1 MLFYSFFFVLIFLPV
16 TVVGWHFL
24 GAFRNRAVSEWFMIL
39 ASVVFYSLFGVRD
52 LLVLA
57 ACTLAGYI
65 FHILIWNARTSRGTR
80 VILALSVVFFLGV
93 LFFYKLTKNTI
104 PVGLSFYIFW
114 IIAFL
119 VTRSKGEL
127 ADVSVREYLL
137 CTLYFPKLAQG
148 PIALPDEMYSS
159 FRNRTRGKIDKD
171 KLVRGLILFVFGL
184 AKKVLIAD
192 TLAAPVRFGFD
203 NAAMLDTGTVLL
215 VLISYAF
222 QLYFDFSGYC
232 DMGMGVSWMLGI
244 DLPVNFDMPFKSAS
258 LGEFWNR
265 WHATL
270 SRFFTKYVY
279 IPLGGS
285 RKGSARTVINIFAVF
300 ILSGLWHGIGLTYL
314 VWGLFNGAFVAL
326 SHIAGKRA
334 KKARAA
340 DQTAAGQ
347 QLSVKKKS
355 MLPAHFR
362 IWAAFL
368 FTLIFFGSKDIG
380 SAYTM
385 LRRLVLPLWPGF
397 LLRTAA
403 NIQFVELYPALK
415 ALSIYLPGTENTV
428 LLIIWVLIVALCFF
442 LSTRD
447 NARDIAAR
455 MPLTTGKAI
464 AVALLFVWTMLAFN
478 NVASFLYFAY

>member
-1 MLFYSFFFVLIFLPV
+1 MLFYSFLFVLIFLPV
-16 TVVGWHFL
+16 TVIGWHFL

-39 ASVVFYSLFGVRD
+39 ASIVFYSLFGVRD
-52 LLVLA
+52 LLVLVG
-57 ACTLAGYI
+57 CTAAGYI
-65 FHILIWNARTSRGTR
+65 FHRLIWNARSARATR
-80 VILALSVVFFLGV
+80 VILILSV
-93 LFFYKLTKNTI
+93 LFFVGVLSFYKIAKVSI

-119 VTRSKGEL
+119 AARAKGEL
-127 ADVSVREYLL
+127 ADVGIREYLL

-148 PIALPDEMYSS
+148 PITLPDEMFSS
-159 FRNRTRGKIDKD
+159 FRNRTRGRIDRD
-171 KLVRGLILFVFGL
+171 KLVRGLMLFIFGL

-192 TLAAPVRFGFD
+192 TLASPVRFGFE
-203 NAAMLDTGTVLL
+203 NAALLDTGTILL
-215 VLISYAF
+215 VLMSYAF

-244 DLPVNFDMPFKSAS
+244 DLPVNFDMPFKSKS

-285 RKGSARTVINIFAVF
+285 RKGSTRTVVNIFAVF

-326 SHIAGKRA
+326 SHFAVKRTAKTADVEGAGKKRS
-334 KKARAA
+334 
-340 DQTAAGQ
+340 D
-347 QLSVKKKS
+347 
-355 MLPAHFR
+355 LPARLR
-362 IWAAFL
+362 IFAAFL

-380 SAYTM
+380 SAFIM

-403 NIQFVELYPALK
+403 SIQPVEFYPVLK

-428 LLIIWVLIVALCFF
+428 LLVLWVLILILCIF

-447 NARDIAAR
+447 NARDIAAK
-455 MPLTTGKAI
+455 MPLTSGRAI
-464 AVALLFVWTMLAFN
+464 AMALLFVWTMLAFN

>member
-65 FHILIWNARTSRGTR
+65 FHVLIWNARSSRATK

-93 LFFYKLTKNTI
+93 LFFYKLSKSTI

-119 VTRSKGEL
+119 VTRSKGAL

-148 PIALPDEMYSS
+148 PIALPDEMYAS

-203 NAAMLDTGTVLL
+203 NAAMLDTGTILL

-232 DMGMGVSWMLGI
+232 DMGMGVSWMMGI

-285 RKGSARTVINIFAVF
+285 RKGNARTVINIFAVF

-314 VWGLFNGAFVAL
+314 VWGLFNGAFVAV
-326 SHIAGKRA
+326 SHLAGKRA
-334 KKARAA
+334 KKSVLFARI
-340 DQTAAGQ
+340 
-347 QLSVKKKS
+347 
-355 MLPAHFR
+355 R

-368 FTLIFFGSKDIG
+368 FTLIFFGSRDIG
-380 SAYTM
+380 SAFTM

-397 LLRTAA
+397 MLRTAA
-403 NIQFVELYPALK
+403 NIQLVELYPALK

-428 LLIIWVLIVALCFF
+428 LLVLWVLIVALCLF
-442 LSTRD
+442 LSTRN
-447 NARDIAAR
+447 NARDIAAK
-455 MPLTTGKAI
+455 MPLTTGRAI
-464 AVALLFVWTMLAFN
+464 AIAALFVWTMLAFN